1 MGKRSRE
8 KQERKLEVGEKQ
20 TTVSERRLGLEKIYF
35 SIVEWG
41 TYLILFTPLIF
52 LRGYFFP
59 YVVPKTIF
67 FRILVDIILVAY
79 ILLSISNPKYKP
91 RMNALTISIAF
102 FILISIIAS
111 VFGVDFTRS
120 FWSTFERM
128 TGLITFLHLF
138 AFYIV
143 LTSVFKERKYWER
156 ILTVSILIGVLLVF
170 YVSTSTDPT
179 ARGGGT
185 LGNTSFMSAYLVFDI
200 FFALILFLTKK
211 GAWKIFYGFLAAPL
225 IWLLL
230 FPPQEP
236 TMGAIGAFF
245 GGIFLLG
252 FGYLLFRLFTSGK
265 KSLKKLAIGLIIFLI
280 LAGAGFTQTGFFK
293 DKLAGVTQ
301 SSSWEARA
309 VVWNMGFEGWKD
321 RPWLGW
327 GEENFNIP
335 FAKHFDPGLPVT
347 GDIWYDRVHNI
358 VLDLLI
364 SSGVLGFLAYL
375 AIFGTA
381 IVGLLKICPKITEKQ
396 NAFFPLGMIALLAV
410 YFVQNFWVF
419 DMISSYMVFFLTLAF
434 VCFLIQGG
442 KSKTVFQEEE
452 VKEKGMSPFLGA
464 LLIIATLFT
473 LYFGN
478 IQSAKSSNYVVRGI
492 SLPLEGALSAF
503 QKAIEA
509 SPMAVVEAP
518 EQISKKVTNLASE
531 DNVDRDL
538 LIGGF
543 ALAEKELKK
552 SIERN
557 PLDFR
562 THLILGKQY
571 NDLYY
576 LTGDQEALEK
586 ANETLSRAK
595 ELSPNNQQVYWSL
608 AQTFLA
614 QGLEDETVEAMQKSV
629 DLDPNFPQSHW
640 YLAMAQK
647 AVQDYESAW
656 ESVKE
661 AENVGFNWR
670 GELEYLKP
678 VIEINQYLKDDKELV
693 ELYSLAIEI
702 DPKNAQFKA
711 GLAVAYA
718 NLGQYAKARQS
729 ALEALDLNPDFAD
742 DLIDFINGLPQ

>member
-8 KQERKLEVGEKQ
+8 KQERMAQEKGQ
-20 TTVSERRLGLEKIYF
+20 GVVSEKRAGLEKIYF

-67 FRILVDIILVAY
+67 FRILVDIILIAY
-79 ILLSISNPKYKP
+79 ALLLISNKKYKP
-91 RMNALTISIAF
+91 RMNALTISIAC

-111 VFGVDFTRS
+111 VFGIDFTRS

-156 ILTVSILIGVLLVF
+156 ILTVSILIGILLVF

-185 LGNTSFMSAYLVFDI
+185 LGNTSFMSAYLIFDI

-211 GAWKIFYGFLAAPL
+211 GAWKIFYGFVSVPL

-236 TMGAIGAFF
+236 TAGAIGAFF

-252 FGYLLFRLFTSGK
+252 FSYLLFRLFTSGK
-265 KSLKKLAIGLIIFLI
+265 ALFKKLAIGLIIFLI
-280 LAGAGFTQTGFFK
+280 LAGVGFTQTGFFK
-293 DKLAGVTQ
+293 EKLAQVAQ

-309 VVWNMGFEGWKD
+309 IVWNMGFEGWKD
-321 RPWLGW
+321 RPWFGW
-327 GEENFNIP
+327 GEENFNVP
-335 FAKHFDPGLPVT
+335 FAKHFDPGLPAT

-358 VLDLLI
+358 VIDLLI
-364 SSGVLGFLAYL
+364 SSGIFGLLAYL

-381 IVGLLKICPKITEKQ
+381 IFSLLKICPKITEKQ
-396 NAFFPLGMIALLAV
+396 NAFFPLGMMALLAV

-419 DMISSYMVFFLTLAF
+419 DMISSYMIFFLTLAF
-434 VCFLIQGG
+434 VCFLIQGERP
-442 KSKTVFQEEE
+442 KTVSQEEE
-452 VKEKGMSPFLGA
+452 TKEKGISPFLGA
-464 LLIIATLFT
+464 LLIITTLFT

-478 IQSAKSSNYVVRGI
+478 IQSSRASQYVVRGI
-492 SLPLEGALSAF
+492 SLPLEESLLAF
-503 QKAIEA
+503 QRAIKA
-509 SPMAVVEAP
+509 SPMAVIETP
-518 EQISKKVTNLASE
+518 EQISKKVTNLVSE
-531 DNVDRDL
+531 DDTDKQL
-538 LIGGF
+538 LVEGF

-562 THLILGKQY
+562 TYLILGKQY

-576 LTGDQEALEK
+576 LTGDQEALNK
-586 ANETLSRAK
+586 ANETLSKAR

-614 QGLEDETVEAMQKSV
+614 QGSEDEAVEAMQKSV
-629 DLDPNFPQSHW
+629 DLDPNFPQSRW

-647 AVQDYESAW
+647 AVQNYESAW

-661 AENVGFNWR
+661 AEKVGFNWR

-693 ELYSLAIEI
+693 ELYLLAIEI
-702 DPKNAQFKA
+702 DPENAQFKA

-729 ALEALDLNPDFAD
+729 ALEALELNPDFAQ
-742 DLIDFINGLPQ
+742 DLKDFIAGLPQ